1 MTTTITPASNIFFN
15 PLLMREI
22 AKYLEPSELG
32 SLFSAS
38 KQFFPLVTDTVSSLS
53 LEQRR
58 DFFASHHTR
67 FFARKIT
74 AVMTDKELPPREY
87 VENTAWLLLHCPS
100 PKKRRLLVDQV
111 SALIDKEDTSVPR
124 MLDHLTASLMPER
137 DDLMGNLSL
146 NCESSHPYIDSA
158 QAALFNHLRHYF
170 DRSKILDSM
179 CMLEYWTRCTVALPL
194 TRDQKIKNYQCLISF
209 VSSQEMPDQLKER
222 VVELYSYALG
232 SLGGVPHDDVIK
244 EKMLDEIN
252 SLLDKGGITLEI
264 KKQILCNLLSG
275 RMLSKK
281 FPYLCERF
289 EWIVEQLCSE
299 VELSQKE
306 RGKVLNFLISNLYLD
321 KDWAFSQIDF
331 FSQKEMALEE
341 IAPSIPCFMGIVYYF
356 LDNNDHKIKALDI
369 LEKWSN
375 KPMSANLKKKM
386 FYNLHWLKT
395 SANFISFHENIDRIL
410 KNINAIQIIWFYFD
424 LDWLQIGFLSK
435 ILGQFKE
442 QLLAIYARWF
452 RK

>member
-1 MTTTITPASNIFFN
+1 MTTTITSASSIFFN
-15 PLLMREI
+15 PLIMREI

-111 SALIDKEDTSVPR
+111 SALIDRADTSVPR

-137 DDLMGNLSL
+137 DDLMGNLNL
-146 NCESSHPYIDSA
+146 NFESSHPYIDSA

-170 DRSKILDSM
+170 DRSKILDSV

-194 TRDQKIKNYQCLISF
+194 TRDQKIKNYQFLISF
-209 VSSQEMPDQLKER
+209 VSSKEMPEQLKEA

-232 SLGGVPHDDVIK
+232 SRGGVPHNGVIK

-252 SLLDKGGITLEI
+252 SILDKGGITLEI
-264 KKQILCNLLSG
+264 KKQTLYNLLSG
-275 RMLSKK
+275 RILSTK
-281 FPYLCERF
+281 FPYICERL
-289 EWIVEQLCSE
+289 EQIVEKLYSE
-299 VELSQKE
+299 VELSKKE

-321 KDWAFSQIDF
+321 RDWAFGQIDF
-331 FSQKEMALEE
+331 FSQKEIALEE
-341 IAPSIPCFMGIVYYF
+341 IAPSIPSFMGNIYYF
-356 LDNNDHKIKALDI
+356 LHNNDHRVKALDI

-375 KPMSANLKKKM
+375 KPMPANFRKNM
-386 FYNLHWLKT
+386 FYDLRWLKT
-395 SANFISFHENIDRIL
+395 NADFIPFHENIDRIL
-410 KNINAIQIIWFYFD
+410 KNINFIQIGWFYFD
-424 LDWLQIGFLSK
+424 LDWLQIGFLYK
-435 ILGQFKE
+435 ILEQFKE
-442 QLLAIYARWF
+442 RLLAIYDRWF
-452 RK
+452 KK